1 MTIAYWCLLIA
12 AIMPVAV
19 VGFAKAGGGYDNNEP
34 RVWMQTLSGKR
45 RRAYAAHI
53 NCYEALPFFLA
64 GLFVAKMTNAP
75 AGIVDILAFFYIV
88 MRIGYVIAYFED
100 RSTLRSVLWSLA
112 FFAVVAL
119 FLSGFI
125 PYS

>member
-1 MTIAYWCLLIA
+1 MTIAHWCLLLA

-19 VGFAKAGGGYDNNEP
+19 VGFAKAGGDYNNKEP
-34 RVWMQTLSGKR
+34 RLWMQSLTGKR

-64 GLFVAKMTNAP
+64 GLFVAEMTGAP
-75 AGIVDILAFFYIV
+75 DGAVDILAVFYII

-100 RSTLRSVLWSLA
+100 RSTLRSTLWSLA
-112 FFAVVAL
+112 FLAVLAL

-125 PYS
+125 PQS

>member
-1 MTIAYWCLLIA
+1 
-12 AIMPVAV
+12 
-19 VGFAKAGGGYDNNEP
+19 
-34 RVWMQTLSGKR
+34 
-45 RRAYAAHI
+45 
-53 NCYEALPFFLA
+53 
-64 GLFVAKMTNAP
+64 MTNAP

-125 PYS
+125 PHS